1 MLAELS
7 KWILSIA
14 GIISLS
20 VLIELILPSGQMNRY
35 IKGILS
41 FIIVLV
47 IILPLPKL
55 VNEKINLD
63 NIFEYDQGIEVDED
77 YLYQLN
83 LDKLNALKVQL
94 ENKIKNYGYKN
105 VSVYISADIFDKTMQ
120 IKSIN
125 VDLSRLVITENA
137 EHTDIMKIKKDISN
151 IIMACVEINEEAIL
165 YDT

>member
-20 VLIELILPSGQMNRY
+20 VLIELVLPNGQMNRY

-41 FIIVLV
+41 FLIVLV

-55 VNEKINLD
+55 MNEKINLD
-63 NIFEYDQGIEVDED
+63 NIFNYDQNIEADKD

-83 LDKLNALKVQL
+83 LDKITALQKQI
-94 ENKIKNYGYKN
+94 ENKIDSYGYKK
-105 VSVYISADIFDKTMQ
+105 VAVYISADILDKNMQ
-120 IKSIN
+120 IKLIN
-125 VDLSRLVITENA
+125 VDLSHLVITENA
-137 EHTDIMKIKKDISN
+137 EHNDIVKIKKDISK
-151 IIMACVEINEEAIL
+151 IIKSYIQIDEEAIL
-165 YDT
+165 YDS

>member
-14 GIISLS
+14 GIICLS

-55 VNEKINLD
+55 VNQN
-63 NIFEYDQGIEVDED
+63 IEVDED

-83 LDKLNALKVQL
+83 LDKLNALQKQI
-94 ENKIKNYGYKN
+94 EDKITSYGYKN
-105 VSVYISADIFDKTMQ
+105 VSIYISADIFDKKMQ
-120 IKSIN
+120 IKTIN
-125 VDLSRLVITENA
+125 VDLSHLVITENA
-137 EHTDIMKIKKDISN
+137 EHNDILKIKKDISK
-151 IIMACVEINEEAIL
+151 IIMTYIEIDEEAIL
-165 YDT
+165 YDR

>member
-20 VLIELILPSGQMNRY
+20 VLIELILPNGQMNRY

-41 FIIVLV
+41 FLIVLV

-55 VNEKINLD
+55 MNEKINLD
-63 NIFEYDQGIEVDED
+63 NIFNYDQNIEADED

-83 LDKLNALKVQL
+83 LDKINALQKQI
-94 ENKIKNYGYKN
+94 ENKIDSYGYKYI
-105 VSVYISADIFDKTMQ
+105 SVYISADILNKNMK

-125 VDLSRLVITENA
+125 VDLSHLVISENA
-137 EHTDIMKIKKDISN
+137 EHNDIMKIKKDISK
-151 IIMACVEINEEAIL
+151 IIKSYIQIDEEAIL
-165 YDT
+165 YDS